1 MFRKDKSIQA
11 DTRSVIF
18 WRWEWRLLANWGDKN
33 ILEQIVLMIEQ
44 LCKLTK
50 HFWIEH
56 LQWLNIVVGKLDLSK
71 RIIYIIF

>member
-1 MFRKDKSIQA
+1 M
-11 DTRSVIF
+11 
-18 WRWEWRLLANWGDKN
+18 ANWGDKN